1 METRAGSV
9 KRRVVPRV
17 EQVAHNRRQLLTA
30 AHDVFGELGYAGA
43 SLDAIAERAGFTKGA
58 VYSHF
63 RSKSDL
69 FLSLLEERIDR
80 RAAAQRQLAARV
92 AGPADIAALV
102 RQGTSQSRDDPQWR
116 LAVLEFRVVAA
127 RDDELNA
134 RYAAAH
140 RRALDELAQT
150 LRMFFAALGTEPKL
164 PVDQLAHVAFTLDT
178 GGFLED
184 TAIPGAVS
192 TDDVATLFS
201 HLAGLPPHPDEI
213 TDREVSA

>member
-1 METRAGSV
+1 M
-9 KRRVVPRV
+9 VPRV
-17 EQVAHNRRQLLTA
+17 EQVAQNRRQLLTA
-30 AHDVFGELGYAGA
+30 AREVFGELGYAGA

-63 RSKSDL
+63 QNKSDL
-69 FLSLLEERIDR
+69 FLSLLEERIEQ
-80 RAAAQRQLAARV
+80 RAAVQRQMASRV
-92 AGPADIAALV
+92 AGPADIAAMV
-102 RQGTSQSRDDPQWR
+102 RQATSQSRDDPQWR

-140 RRALDELAQT
+140 RRALDELAHT

-164 PVDQLAHVAFTLDT
+164 PVEQLAYVAFTLDT
-178 GGFLED
+178 GAFLED
-184 TAIPGAVS
+184 TAIAGAMS

-201 HLAGLPPHPDEI
+201 RLSGLPPHPAEI
-213 TDREVSA
+213 TLDNREGIA